1 MRGAKTGVS
10 KSMKVLKKLN
20 TSINTNIII
29 RGLLAT
35 IVVMLVILFLRKVC
49 NFNPVTEMF
58 TSYKRCERVP
68 IKGLYRQILDEEGVD
83 LEQDLDK
90 FDLYYP
96 CGYNKIEKEL
106 RELTLKDY
114 QNVFGICGCDTIA
127 SKSSLWKTLENYY
140 GREKARQYMPE
151 SYILRND
158 EQLDNF
164 KRIFDPSRT
173 YILKK
178 NIQRKKGIKI
188 SNNLDEIVKARNDK
202 FVLVQEKVDSLIIN
216 KRRMNLRIYLVVK
229 CREGYKE
236 LYMHDNAK
244 CLYTSKDVDESKVNG
259 GTPEEFESL
268 ITNSYVTEL
277 NIYNKNPLTLNQLC
291 EYVTKTFN
299 VPKEIF
305 MASIEEN
312 LKVVFKAL
320 LTKLCN
326 CENIHKNGQFQL
338 FGADVILDESL
349 KPYILEINKGPDM
362 KHKDEADRLLKK
374 KVIFDTFNLMNV
386 VKPKTADYQNM
397 FRKLI

>member
-58 TSYKRCERVP
+58 TSYKRCEQVP

-106 RELTLKDY
+106 RELSLKDY

>member
-1 MRGAKTGVS
+1 MKAAKMGKVG
-10 KSMKVLKKLN
+10 KSMKKINL
-20 TSINTNIII
+20 SINKSIIVRSLI
-29 RGLLAT
+29 AVIVLLL
-35 IVVMLVILFLRKVC
+35 VVILFRKLC
-49 NFNPVTEMF
+49 NFDAVTEMF
-58 TSYKRCERVP
+58 TSYKRCEHIP
-68 IKGLYRQILDEEGVD
+68 IKGLYRQILEEEGVN

-106 RELTLKDY
+106 RSITLKDY

-127 SKSSLWKTLENYY
+127 SKSSLWKTIESYY
-140 GREKARQYMPE
+140 GRDKARQYMPE

-158 EQLDNF
+158 EQLNNF
-164 KRIFDPSRT
+164 KRIFDPSRV

-178 NIQRKKGIKI
+178 KIQRKKGIKI
-188 SNNLDEIVKARNDK
+188 SNNLDEIIKARNEK

-244 CLYTSKDVDESKVNG
+244 CLYTSKDVDESKAKS

-277 NIYNKNPLTLNQLC
+277 TIYNTNPLTLDQLC
-291 EYVTKTFN
+291 KYIEQNYN
-299 VPKEIF
+299 VPKEKL

-326 CENIHKNGQFQL
+326 CDNIHKNGQFQL
-338 FGADVILDESL
+338 FGADVILDTNL
-349 KPYILEINKGPDM
+349 NPYMLEINKGPDM

-386 VKPKTADYQNM
+386 VKPKNNEYKNM

>member
-1 MRGAKTGVS
+1 MKSVKSKGLSKTIKRFN
-10 KSMKVLKKLN
+10 KSV
-20 TSINTNIII
+20 NTNILL
-29 RGLLAT
+29 RGVLAALLL
-35 IVVMLVILFLRKVC
+35 ILVIIYFRKVC
-49 NFNPVTEMF
+49 NFNVVTEMF
-58 TSYKRCERVP
+58 TSYKRCEKVP
-68 IKGLYRQILDEEGVD
+68 IKGLYRQILDEEGVN

-90 FDLYYP
+90 FNLYYP

-106 RELTLKDY
+106 RSLTLKDY
-114 QNVFGICGCDTIA
+114 QDVFGICGCDTIA

-140 GREKARQYMPE
+140 GRDKAREYMPE
-151 SYILRND
+151 SYLLRND
-158 EQLDNF
+158 QQLTRF
-164 KRIFDPSRT
+164 KNIFDPSRV

-202 FVLVQEKVDSLIIN
+202 FVVVQEKIDSIVIN

-229 CREGYKE
+229 CRSGYKE

-244 CLYTSKDVDESKVNG
+244 CLYTSKDIDEDKANS

-277 NIYNKNPLTLNQLC
+277 SIYNQNPLTLNQLC
-291 EYVTKTFN
+291 VYIEENYN
-299 VPKEIF
+299 VPKEQL
-305 MASIEEN
+305 MMSIENN
-312 LKVVFKAL
+312 LKFVFKAL

-326 CENIHKNGQFQL
+326 CDNIHNNGQFQL
-338 FGADVILDESL
+338 FGADVILDKQL

-362 KHKDEADRLLKK
+362 KHKDEADRVLKK

-386 VKPKTADYQNM
+386 VKPKTEDYKNM

>member
-1 MRGAKTGVS
+1 MRGGKSSIMKT
-10 KSMKVLKKLN
+10 LKKFN
-20 TSINTNIII
+20 SSINTNILI

-35 IVVMLVILFLRKVC
+35 IILMLVILYLRKAC
-49 NFNPVTEMF
+49 NFNAVTEMF
-58 TSYKRCERVP
+58 TSYKRCEQIP
-68 IKGLYRQILDEEGVD
+68 IKGLYRQILDEEGVN

-106 RELTLKDY
+106 KQLSLKDY

-140 GREKARQYMPE
+140 GREKAREYMPE

-158 EQLDNF
+158 EQLNNF

-188 SNNLDEIVKARNDK
+188 SNNLNEIIKARNDK
-202 FVLVQEKVDSLIIN
+202 FVLVQEKIDSLIIN

-244 CLYTSKDVDESKVNG
+244 CLYTSKDVDESKANG

-277 NIYNKNPLTLNQLC
+277 TIYNKNPLTLNQLC
-291 EYVTKTFN
+291 EYITQNFN
-299 VPKEIF
+299 IPKEQL
-305 MASIEEN
+305 MATIEEN

-338 FGADVILDESL
+338 FGADVILDQDL

-362 KHKDEADRLLKK
+362 KHKDEADRVLKK

-397 FRKLI
+397 FRKLL

>member
-1 MRGAKTGVS
+1 MKSVKSKGLSKTIKRFN
-10 KSMKVLKKLN
+10 KSV
-20 TSINTNIII
+20 NTNILL
-29 RGLLAT
+29 RGVLAALLL
-35 IVVMLVILFLRKVC
+35 VLVIIYLRKVC
-49 NFNPVTEMF
+49 NFNVVTEMF
-58 TSYKRCERVP
+58 TSYKRCEEVP
-68 IKGLYRQILDEEGVD
+68 IKGLYRQILEEEGVN

-90 FDLYYP
+90 FNLYYP

-106 RELTLKDY
+106 RSLTLKDY
-114 QNVFGICGCDTIA
+114 QDVFGICGCDTIA

-140 GREKARQYMPE
+140 GRDKAREYMPE
-151 SYILRND
+151 SYLLRND
-158 EQLDNF
+158 QQLTRF
-164 KRIFDPSRT
+164 KNIFDPSRV

-188 SNNLDEIVKARNDK
+188 SNNLDEIIEARNDK
-202 FVLVQEKVDSLIIN
+202 FVLVQEKIDSMVIN

-229 CREGYKE
+229 CRAGYKE

-244 CLYTSKDVDESKVNG
+244 CLYTSKDIDEDKENS

-277 NIYNKNPLTLNQLC
+277 SIYNQNPLTLNQLC
-291 EYVTKTFN
+291 VYIEEKYN
-299 VPKEIF
+299 VPKEQF
-305 MASIEEN
+305 MMSIENN
-312 LKVVFKAL
+312 LKFVFKAL

-326 CENIHKNGQFQL
+326 CDNIHKNGQFQL
-338 FGADVILDESL
+338 FGADVILDKQL

-386 VKPKTADYQNM
+386 VKPKTDDYKNM

>member
-1 MRGAKTGVS
+1 MKSVKSKGLSKTIKRFN
-10 KSMKVLKKLN
+10 KSV
-20 TSINTNIII
+20 NTNILL
-29 RGLLAT
+29 RGVLAALLL
-35 IVVMLVILFLRKVC
+35 ILVIIYLRKVC
-49 NFNPVTEMF
+49 NFNVVTEMF
-58 TSYKRCERVP
+58 TSYKRCEEVP
-68 IKGLYRQILDEEGVD
+68 IKGLYRQILDEEGVN

-90 FDLYYP
+90 FNLYYP

-106 RELTLKDY
+106 RSLTLKDY
-114 QNVFGICGCDTIA
+114 QDVFGICGCDTIA

-140 GREKARQYMPE
+140 GRDKAREYMPE
-151 SYILRND
+151 SYLLRN
-158 EQLDNF
+158 EQQLTRF
-164 KRIFDPSRT
+164 KNIFDPSRV

-202 FVLVQEKVDSLIIN
+202 FVVVQEKIDSIVIN

-229 CREGYKE
+229 CRAGYKE

-244 CLYTSKDVDESKVNG
+244 CLYTSKDIDEDKANS

-277 NIYNKNPLTLNQLC
+277 SIYNQNPLTLNQLC
-291 EYVTKTFN
+291 VYIEENYN
-299 VPKEIF
+299 VPKEQL
-305 MASIEEN
+305 MMSIENN
-312 LKVVFKAL
+312 LKFVFKAL

-326 CENIHKNGQFQL
+326 CDNIHNNGQFQL
-338 FGADVILDESL
+338 FGADVILDKQL

-362 KHKDEADRLLKK
+362 KHKDEADRVLKK

-386 VKPKTADYQNM
+386 VKPKTEDYKNM

>member
-58 TSYKRCERVP
+58 TSYKRCEQVP